1 VPTAK
6 TAETSASPANPDA
19 FESLFEKV
27 RSAGFPLVGAVDLD
41 LASETFAE
49 HGRRYADWI
58 AQGYHGEMGYL
69 ERGLERRLDPRKVF
83 PAARSVLACAIPY
96 RRSPLLPSGDENA
109 PRYARYLQGPDYHKL
124 LPRILGE
131 ALEGWAESLV
141 AQGESRPTWKI
152 CVDTSAVLERSWAAL
167 CGIGWIGKN
176 TLLIHPQFGSYLF
189 LAVAFIDRA
198 SGRSPEPLPNYC
210 GKCTRC
216 LEGCPTSAIIKP
228 GTVDSRKCVSYLTL
242 EKRGP
247 WSLPE
252 EERSKLGSWVAGCD
266 ICQEVCPFNLKP
278 VRLPETWPSDERDQ
292 ALVVDWE
299 RLANETEEQYRRRTG
314 QSALSRIKYPDML
327 RNVENARTNR
337 SRPADAEEASNR

>member
-6 TAETSASPANPDA
+6 TAEKNASQNLSDP
-19 FESLFEKV
+19 FQTLFENV
-27 RSAGFPLVGAVDLD
+27 RAAGFPLVGAVDLD
-41 LASETFAE
+41 LAAETFAE

-58 AQGYHGEMGYL
+58 AKGFHGEMGYL

-83 PAARSVLACAIPY
+83 PTARSVLACAIPY
-96 RRSPLLPSGDENA
+96 RRSPPNSSSVADS
-109 PRYARYLQGPDYHKL
+109 PRYARYLQGPDYHQH

-131 ALEGWAESLV
+131 ALEQWADALV
-141 AQGESRPTWKI
+141 AVGEHRPSWKI

-176 TLLIHPQFGSYLF
+176 TLLIHPQYGSYLF
-189 LAVAFIDRA
+189 LAVAFIDRP
-198 SGRSPEPLPNYC
+198 SGRRPEPLPNYC

-216 LEGCPTSAIIKP
+216 LEGCPTSAIVAP
-228 GTVDSRKCVSYLTL
+228 GDLDSRKCVSYLTL

-247 WSLPE
+247 WSLGD
-252 EERSKLGSWVAGCD
+252 EERSKVGNWVAGCD

-278 VRLPETWPSDERDQ
+278 VRMPETWPADERDS
-292 ALVVDWE
+292 ALITDWE
-299 RLANETEEQYRRRTG
+299 RLSGETEEQYRARIA

-327 RNVENARTNR
+327 RNLENAQANA
-337 SRPADAEEASNR
+337 RPVQDSEEATNG